1 MIGVALDPGSR
12 FLRLAFRS
20 HYLHHPNNST
30 RKEDRSSCRFSKY
43 KRWRRSQVGMCNRRA
58 RSYQPCTSP
67 KSSFRSKTILLSRRF
82 LVKTLFSDLWLRLES
97 WYHLWRARH
106 KSIAMMSTHHRC
118 INLSN
123 CHLFAHQSCRRKC
136 SRPDCLWRYSIPHHP
151 FQVTRK

>member
-58 RSYQPCTSP
+58 RSYQPCRWSTA
-67 KSSFRSKTILLSRRF
+67 SFRSKTILLSRRF

-136 SRPDCLWRYSIPHHP
+136 SRPDCLWRYSIQHHP